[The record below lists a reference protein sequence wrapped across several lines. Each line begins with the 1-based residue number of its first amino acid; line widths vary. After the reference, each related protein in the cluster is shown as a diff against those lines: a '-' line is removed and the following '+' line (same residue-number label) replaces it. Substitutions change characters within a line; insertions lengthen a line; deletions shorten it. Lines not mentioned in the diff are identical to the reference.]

1 MFKRSAV
8 KLFAVTMLIFM
19 AYSDGF
25 GDIRIRFARNR
36 TSATMRGSVRAGGVV
51 CYVANARRGQ
61 TMTATLSSSSGRARI
76 QESGDTSFTNS
87 IERSGDHSICVDNNG
102 RATAYTLTVSI
113 L

>member
-76 QESGDTSFTNS
+76 QESGDTSYTNN